1 MLSRFVRN
9 SLIQSHASTSSSLNH
24 VSLRTFA
31 KSNQKIVCTL
41 YPGGEAGRRNP
52 NILGCADNEL
62 GLRKE
67 LEADG
72 HTLVVTT
79 DKENDV
85 DKDGNVTRVC
95 EFEKELQDANV
106 VISQPFYP
114 GYISPER
121 IKKSPNLKLAIT
133 AGVGSDHVSLQ
144 EAWDAGITVA
154 EVTGSNV
161 VSVAEHVV
169 MQILSL
175 VRNYI
180 PAYKQV
186 IEGEWDIAGMFY
198 YYYNI
203 IHIHH
208 ILNYDICSF
217 LCVEISSNC

>member
-1 MLSRFVRN
+1 MISGLRRGLVRN
-9 SLIQSHASTSSSLNH
+9 SHTSSPALNQ
-24 VSLRTFA
+24 VSVRTVLT
-31 KSNQKIVCTL
+31 NQKVVCTL
-41 YPGGEAGRRNP
+41 YPGGEAGKRNP
-52 NILGCADNEL
+52 NIFGCAENAL
-62 GLRKE
+62 GLRE
-67 LEADG
+67 FLESKG

-79 DKENDV
+79 DKENEV
-85 DKDGNVTRVC
+85 DKDGNVIRVC
-95 EFEKELQDANV
+95 EFENELQDANV

-114 GYISPER
+114 GYITPDR

-144 EAWDAGITVA
+144 DAWDAGITVA

-186 IEGEWDIAGMFY
+186 IEGEWDIAG
-198 YYYNI
+198 
-203 IHIHH
+203 
-208 ILNYDICSF
+208 L
-217 LCVEISSNC
+217 

>member
-1 MLSRFVRN
+1 M
-9 SLIQSHASTSSSLNH
+9 ISSLKRGLIRTSNTTH
-24 VSLRTFA
+24 SSIHNLSNRTFA

-41 YPGGEAGRRNP
+41 YAGGEAGKRNP
-52 NILGCADNEL
+52 NILGCSDNEL
-62 GLRKE
+62 GLRKY
-67 LEADG
+67 LEDQG

-79 DKENDV
+79 DKENEV
-85 DKDGNVTRVC
+85 DKDGNVIRVC
-95 EFEKELQDANV
+95 EFEEELQSANV

-121 IKKSPNLKLAIT
+121 IAKSPSLKLAIT

-144 EAWDAGITVA
+144 EAWDNGITVA
-154 EVTGSNV
+154 EVTGSYV

-186 IEGEWDIAGMFY
+186 VEGEWDIAGF
-198 YYYNI
+198 
-203 IHIHH
+203 
-208 ILNYDICSF
+208 DIF
-217 LCVEISSNC
+217 TEVIQYEL